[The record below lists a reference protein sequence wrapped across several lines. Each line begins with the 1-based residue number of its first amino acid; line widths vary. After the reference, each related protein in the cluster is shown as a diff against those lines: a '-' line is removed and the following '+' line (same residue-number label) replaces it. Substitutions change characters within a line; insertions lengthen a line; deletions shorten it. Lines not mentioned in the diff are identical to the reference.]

1 MLETIKYGWTVW
13 HAIIS
18 AVIVVVYYKLHRFLK
33 SAFTVNDLET
43 RRIIRALTLIVTV
56 YLCGWAT
63 TITLLGLSIILISDT
78 NLSQATELGLGLF
91 AGVNVAIPCAV
102 YYSQSN
108 IYRNEIRRMLQLKTT
123 VMPVKII
130 PLAGGNCTSVLMLLI
145 GIDRYLS
152 VVHPGWYFS
161 FHIIICSIYC
171 VSVNVAQYMAQTYEP
186 SVICFLPSAMPDRI
200 KDWWSA
206 SQGFLSVMVIAVYV
220 RMHRFLKSRP
230 TQCDVEA
237 RRTIRALTMIVKV
250 YLFGWATSIG
260 LLCFS
265 RILISDTNLAQAAEL
280 GLGVFAGLNLAIPC
294 AVYYT
299 QSNIYRKELRSLLR
313 LKIEVS
319 DIRTVSRHTS

>member
-1 MLETIKYGWTVW
+1 MAIVDWRISQEALLTFGQYLVPVYMIFLPFCFVLNGLIIAVTIRSSRLRSNCNILI
-13 HAIIS
+13 ACQ
-18 AVIVVVYYKLHRFLK
+18 
-33 SAFTVNDLET
+33 AFTD
-43 RRIIRALTLIVTV
+43 ICTL
-56 YLCGWAT
+56 
-63 TITLLGLSIILISDT
+63 SSLIYT
-78 NLSQATELGLGLF
+78 CF
-91 AGVNVAIPCAV
+91 
-102 YYSQSN
+102 N
-108 IYRNEIRRMLQLKTT
+108 IYSNRFVSYAECFLYQ
-123 VMPVKII
+123 II

>member
-123 VMPVKII
+123 II